1 MILNY
6 LTGDGKTIELVS
18 VVGRKSHFTYDGFD
32 FTCDKYR
39 FPPKKIVARLADDKI
54 AYAIHLA
61 KKRHGDKYDYSKVK
75 GNSKHQVIT
84 WCFEF
89 MSLNKTLVIIFR
101 ATAVQSVQR
110 VFVFIVEVRM
120 MLYVKMVVAYM
131 L

>member
-1 MILNY
+1 MLLGGNPTSLMTALIL
-6 LTGDGKTIELVS
+6 LVINID
-18 VVGRKSHFTYDGFD
+18 SH
-32 FTCDKYR
+32 
-39 FPPKKIVARLADDKI
+39 PKKIVARLADDKI

-101 ATAVQSVQR
+101 ATAVR
-110 VFVFIVEVRM
+110 NA
-120 MLYVKMVVAYM
+120 LT
-131 L
+131 